1 MLWQLKKAHILAEAR
16 QAAALA
22 NERANTLDA
31 VFNAMTE
38 GIVVQDMTGK
48 VIMRNA
54 TAPLLMDLSTQDKDP
69 LSTYLH
75 THQVSTISGQPI
87 DTPDF
92 PLLRALQGE
101 RIRSERFTSNQ
112 ADGTERSLEVNS
124 VPLLDSTSQQI
135 GVVSAF
141 RDITEQVRSERRIRL
156 ALDTMLHAAEAISG
170 VTDVRE
176 ILERVLAMTLAALN
190 SARGVVQLYDQ
201 DLQSFVPLLSRG
213 FSPAELDSWLL
224 AQHCWLLPEDARYTN
239 AHAQMLDGHVTLICN
254 ELSNPQDD
262 LLQQEMILNAP
273 ITHNKKLLG
282 LLSLN
287 CSSLQQKTSAAT
299 QDLSATSHTSAPLT
313 FSAWDM
319 AVIDGIAQFAGL
331 AMEQS
336 RWQQEAEI
344 ARTNE
349 ATMRAS
355 NELKDEFLAI
365 TAHEF
370 RTPLTVILAYSQMMG
385 RSLQKDHEV
394 SPELRTRFEESIL
407 SIEDQTRQLTN
418 IVNTFL
424 EVTRLNK
431 GQINL
436 QSEPLNLED
445 VLKESV
451 NIYSTTSPLHHI
463 SYRCKTST
471 RPYLVLGDK
480 ARLLQVFANL
490 LQNALK
496 YSPLGGPITVSMTQ
510 RKQRTVRY
518 VIEVSI
524 SDKGIGVPL
533 DDQPYLFER
542 FYRAPNTGHSQTRG
556 IGLGLYV
563 VAEFL
568 RLHDGSIRV
577 ESKGIPG
584 AGSRFVVTLPLLTAS
599 N

>member
-262 LLQQEMILNAP
+262 SLQQEMILNAP

-287 CSSLQQKTSAAT
+287 RSSLQQKTSAAT